1 MNDLKKKGNG
11 GGVIQGTGCEA
22 VLVVVLAARDRI
34 LKKVG
39 KTLLPRLVVYASDQ
53 THSSFRKAC
62 LVGILFNL
70 LF

>member
-1 MNDLKKKGNG
+1 M
-11 GGVIQGTGCEA
+11 IQGTGCEA

-39 KTLLPRLVVYASDQ
+39 KTLLPQLVAYASDQ

-62 LVGILFNL
+62 LVGI
-70 LF
+70 

>member
-1 MNDLKKKGNG
+1 M
-11 GGVIQGTGCEA
+11 IQGTGCEA

-70 LF
+70 LFKNINQLII